1 MKDVLDNARAKINE
15 IDEEMA
21 RLFVAR
27 MKAAEDI
34 AEYKKENGLPITD
47 ASREKEILDRS
58 ASLIDGECYRGYYR
72 DFQKGVMA
80 L

>member
-34 AEYKKENGLPITD
+34 ADYKKETVCL
-47 ASREKEILDRS
+47 
-58 ASLIDGECYRGYYR
+58 
-72 DFQKGVMA
+72 
-80 L
+80 